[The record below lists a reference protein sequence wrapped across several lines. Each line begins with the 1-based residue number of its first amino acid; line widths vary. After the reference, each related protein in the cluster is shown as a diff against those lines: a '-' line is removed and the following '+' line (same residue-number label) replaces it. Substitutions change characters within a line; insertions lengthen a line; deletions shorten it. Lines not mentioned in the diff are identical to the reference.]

1 MIVSFNNSYKKD
13 KLKDEKSLF
22 TGEWEWI
29 LTSGSVDI
37 FSDDGHW
44 VHYNPMINNVTHSI
58 VQCNFF
64 NK

>member
-1 MIVSFNNSYKKD
+1 MIVSFNNSCKKD
-13 KLKDEKSLF
+13 KLKDEKGLF

-37 FSDDGHW
+37 FSGDGHW